1 MSVWHDQKSE
11 AVEQQ
16 LSGAMMRS
24 HVPHWNHVT
33 AVQHRVGPQLGVAE
47 LLPLRGGALLGHQL
61 AVVMVVVAGLEVKQ
75 EPGVGKGL
83 CLALVPACAALLM
96 LAPHILAAAR
106 NADELKGHMHK
117 DLRHCTVKLKQQQQQ
132 QLYLGATDAAVLPA
146 AVAAAA
152 VPVAVPV
159 AVAAAAVTPDAV
171 APAAVPVAVPA
182 AVEVHAAAVE
192 PDVQTAAATWP
203 GPAADASAVALAP
216 QPVSAAAP
224 AAAPEVAA
232 AGHAEQVARREGASA
247 GTAAALGLYQFLPV
261 S

>member
-1 MSVWHDQKSE
+1 
-11 AVEQQ
+11 
-16 LSGAMMRS
+16 
-24 HVPHWNHVT
+24 
-33 AVQHRVGPQLGVAE
+33 
-47 LLPLRGGALLGHQL
+47 
-61 AVVMVVVAGLEVKQ
+61 MVVVAGLEVKQ
-75 EPGVGKGL
+75 EPGVGRGL

-106 NADELKGHMHK
+106 DADELKGHMHK

-146 AVAAAA
+146 AVAAA
-152 VPVAVPV
+152 
-159 AVAAAAVTPDAV
+159 VAAAAVTLDAV
-171 APAAVPVAVPA
+171 APAAVPVPVPVPAAVTAAAVPVAVPA

-192 PDVQTAAATWP
+192 PVVQSAAATWP
-203 GPAADASAVALAP
+203 GPAADASAAALAP

-232 AGHAEQVARREGASA
+232 AGHTEQVARREGASA
-247 GTAAALGLYQFLPV
+247 GTAAVLGLYQFLPV

>member
-1 MSVWHDQKSE
+1 MSVWHDQKLE

-16 LSGAMMRS
+16 LSGPMKRS

-61 AVVMVVVAGLEVKQ
+61 VVVMVVVAGLEVKQ
-75 EPGVGKGL
+75 EPGVGRGL

-106 NADELKGHMHK
+106 DADELKGHMHK

-146 AVAAAA
+146 AVAAA
-152 VPVAVPV
+152 
-159 AVAAAAVTPDAV
+159 VAAAAVTPDAV

-192 PDVQTAAATWP
+192 PVVQSAAATWP
-203 GPAADASAVALAP
+203 GPAADASAAALAP

-224 AAAPEVAA
+224 AAAPAA
-232 AGHAEQVARREGASA
+232 ADAEHAEQVAQREGASA